1 MSPLQILPLVHRILA
16 AATVMVGL
24 AGAGVPAPSEELP
37 PQPSDATAT
46 PGDPAAVFAR
56 GQALLE
62 SGDAARAAA
71 VFEAMLAEGVEHP
84 AVHSN
89 LGAAYSQLGRL
100 DEAVEQQRKA
110 VALSHGNPAVRLN
123 LAIALTKAGRIA
135 QAAEE
140 AARVVA
146 EKPEH
151 RSAVLLL
158 ADCYL
163 RMGESARVIELLD
176 PLAGS
181 ALQDEA
187 VAYLLGM
194 ALMREGDLDRAQR
207 VIDGILRRE
216 TPQAHL
222 LMATMSVAAGDCG
235 RALAELDRA
244 SVLGPPLP
252 TEGFLRGQCLM
263 EANDWTGA
271 VQAFR
276 DEIELDPNHFEAQL
290 LLGSLLHEESRSEE
304 ALRHFERAGQLRP
317 GHVSVQFG
325 EGCALAALGR
335 DAEALPLLE
344 EVVARQPGN
353 LRAHVQLAG
362 VYFRLGRPQ
371 DAARERTFVKRLI
384 ADGQAHAA
392 AAIRDSFTETIH
404 GDAALEDHPAP
415 PSP

>member
-84 AVHSN
+84 AVRPN

-163 RMGESARVIELLD
+163 RIGERARVIELLD

-194 ALMREGDLDRAQR
+194 ALGAEGDLDRAQR

-276 DEIELDPNHFEAQL
+276 DEIELDPTTSRPSSFSAASCTRRAAARRPSATSSGPASSARVTSPFCSARAAPSRLWGATRRLCRSSRRSSRGSRATCELMFSSPVSTSASAAPRTP
-290 LLGSLLHEESRSEE
+290 LGSARSSR
-304 ALRHFERAGQLRP
+304 G
-317 GHVSVQFG
+317 
-325 EGCALAALGR
+325 
-335 DAEALPLLE
+335 
-344 EVVARQPGN
+344 
-353 LRAHVQLAG
+353 
-362 VYFRLGRPQ
+362 
-371 DAARERTFVKRLI
+371 
-384 ADGQAHAA
+384 
-392 AAIRDSFTETIH
+392 
-404 GDAALEDHPAP
+404 
-415 PSP
+415 